1 MINKKRRKKLLHQ
14 NSARVKIG
22 ILIPLILIILVS
34 SFIYGYSTAFA
45 IKPPAP
51 VTLDPKTIP
60 KFVNQLVVPPVFVP
74 DSVGAYEKY
83 TITMAQGTQQVLPT
97 VDALGNPT
105 GFGSTPVWGY
115 RGNAVVAGDTL
126 NALGFADGDLIPNFL
141 WSPSATFEATR
152 GVPIN
157 VTWINGITGAQPF
170 AVDPTLNWANPTGA
184 FPPGDQFSLVGTYPV
199 FPPGY
204 DGTAQPGNPPPGM
217 GGPPLNAQSPV
228 PLVTH
233 LHGAEVLADFDGGPD
248 AWWTSTGLKG
258 ESYATS
264 GITAAANSA
273 IYYYH
278 NAQEANTLWYH
289 DHALGITRLNVMSG
303 LAGFYT
309 LRESLA
315 AVGAGVNTFDQYLT
329 TTFPYGVSEIPIAI
343 QDRTFKLN
351 GEFWYPEAGVN
362 PAVHPY
368 WFPEFFGD
376 TIIVNGLV
384 WPNLDVTP
392 GWYRFRLLDGS
403 NARFYTLT
411 LKDQT
416 TGMKIPFIKIG
427 ADGGYLKAPV
437 TMTELT
443 IAPGER
449 ADILVDFSA
458 IAVGT
463 KILVE
468 NKAKAPFPNGAQPT
482 KQSAGSIMQF
492 TVKATGT
499 AVTQG
504 AAGPIVLPASLN
516 PTLPGAAFP
525 TIAAPAAANQRFIT
539 LNEVMGAAG
548 PLMAVINGQ
557 YYWGDATE
565 NATNGSTEDWYII
578 NLTGDSHPIHTHLAT
593 FQLVSRQKFDV
604 AAYQAAWLAL
614 QKDPITNLPLIPPF
628 PGSYI
633 PTALDPTPFFKR
645 GTTLA
650 TPAEM
655 GWKDTLQMHP
665 GEVTIIR
672 MRFLQQDGTPYP
684 FDPTLG
690 NGYVWHCH
698 ILEHEDNEM
707 MRPLFIK

>member
-1 MINKKRRKKLLHQ
+1 MTQRRQ
-14 NSARVKIG
+14 
-22 ILIPLILIILVS
+22 P
-34 SFIYGYSTAFA
+34 
-45 IKPPAP
+45 
-51 VTLDPKTIP
+51 
-60 KFVNQLVVPPVFVP
+60 
-74 DSVGAYEKY
+74 
-83 TITMAQGTQQVLPT
+83 VLPVGT
-97 VDALGNPT
+97 PLAA
-105 GFGSTPVWGY
+105 GSDGLTSVWGY
-115 RGNAVVAGDTL
+115 MGNAVAMGATLGVANGT
-126 NALGFADGDLIPNFL
+126 AIPNFL
-141 WSPSATFEATR
+141 WSPSGTFEATR
-152 GVPIN
+152 GMPIN
-157 VTWINGITGAQPF
+157 VTWINAITAAQAQPF

-184 FPPGDQFSLVGTYPV
+184 FPSGDIFSTVGNYPL
-199 FPPGY
+199 FPPGF
-204 DGTAQPGNPPPGM
+204 DGTIIPIVNPDG
-217 GGPPLNAQSPV
+217 LNAQSPV
-228 PLVTH
+228 PLVPH
-233 LHGAEVLADFDGGPD
+233 LHGAEVLANFDGGPD
-248 AWWTSTGLKG
+248 AWWTNGGLQGKY
-258 ESYATS
+258 YATS
-264 GITAAANSA
+264 GTAAMVPSNAA
-273 IYYYH
+273 RYYYE

-289 DHALGITRLNVMSG
+289 DHALGITRINVMSG
-303 LAGFYT
+303 LAGFYN
-309 LRESLA
+309 LRENVSA
-315 AVGAGVNTFDQYLT
+315 AGPGVNTFDQYLT
-329 TTFPYGVSEIPIAI
+329 TTFPYGISEIPLAI

-351 GEFWYPEAGVN
+351 GEFWYPDAGIN
-362 PAVHPY
+362 PTVHPY

-376 TIIVNGLV
+376 TVMVNGLV

-392 GWYRFRLLDGS
+392 GWYRFRILDGS
-403 NARFYTLT
+403 NARFYSLT

-416 TGMKIPFIKIG
+416 TGLKVPFIKIG

-437 TMTELT
+437 PMTTMT

-458 IAVGT
+458 ITVGT

-482 KQSAGSIMQF
+482 KKTTGSVMQF

-499 AVTQG
+499 AATQG
-504 AAGPIVLPASLN
+504 FAGPIIWPLTPNSYN
-516 PTLPGAAFP
+516 PTLWELGAVFP
-525 TIAAPAAANQRFIT
+525 TIAAPPAANRRFIT

-578 NLTGDSHPIHTHLAT
+578 NLTGDTHPIHTHLAT

-604 AAYQAAWLAL
+604 AAYQAAWIA
-614 QKDPITNLPLIPPF
+614 QQSIDPLTGLPYIPPF
-628 PGSYI
+628 PGSYT
-633 PTALDPTPFFKR
+633 PLPLDPTIYYKP

-650 TPAEM
+650 TPEEM

-672 MRFLQQDGTPYP
+672 IRFLQQDGTPYP
-684 FDPTLG
+684 FDPTSG